1 MEERSMRRRTN
12 VVKAERS
19 SNFTRPGKIKKR
31 RPKKSA
37 FARIDWEKA
46 VALFH
51 EPPKQEKESGTYPST
66 KEILSF
72 LAGVGVIGLILA
84 FPPAIGGVAAFI
96 RLGRR
101 DYSGWGMRRT
111 LRRLKKQKYIS
122 VSEDDKGNVTVQITE
137 QGMTRALS
145 YKLETMV
152 LAKPKSWDKKWRV
165 VAFDIPE
172 KYKRLRDVFRMRLG
186 QLGLY
191 QLQESVYV
199 SPYQC
204 FKEIEFLRELYGVA
218 FTVRYIVA
226 ARIEDDESLK
236 QRFQLR

>member
-1 MEERSMRRRTN
+1 M
-12 VVKAERS
+12 
-19 SNFTRPGKIKKR
+19 KIKKR
-31 RPKKSA
+31 RPKQSV
-37 FARIDWEKA
+37 FAKIDWDKA

-51 EPPKQEKESGTYPST
+51 EPPKQEKNQGTYPSS

-72 LAGVGVIGLILA
+72 LAGVGVVGLILA
-84 FPPAIGGVAAFI
+84 FPPVLTGVAAFI

-111 LRRLKKQKYIS
+111 LKRLKNQKYIS
-122 VSEDDKGNVTVQITE
+122 VSEDDQGNVTVRITK

-145 YKLETMV
+145 YKLESMA
-152 LAKPKSWDKKWRV
+152 LQKPTTWDGKWRV
-165 VAFDIPE
+165 VAFDIQE
-172 KYKRLRDVFRMRLG
+172 KYKKLRDVFRMRLG

-199 SPYQC
+199 SPYPC
-204 FKEIEFLRELYGVA
+204 FDEVEFLRELYGVS

-226 ARIEDDESLK
+226 DRIEDDESLK
-236 QRFQLR
+236 QHFQLR

>member
-1 MEERSMRRRTN
+1 MKKRRK
-12 VVKAERS
+12 V
-19 SNFTRPGKIKKR
+19 IKKR
-31 RPKKSA
+31 RPKQSA

-46 VALFH
+46 VGLFH
-51 EPPKQEKESGTYPST
+51 EPPKQEKEPGTYPST

-72 LAGVGVIGLILA
+72 LAAVGAVGLILA
-84 FPPAIGGVAAFI
+84 FPPALGGIAALI

-111 LRRLKKQKYIS
+111 LKRLKKQKYIS
-122 VSEDDKGNVTVQITE
+122 VSEDNKGNVTMRITKR
-137 QGMTRALS
+137 GMTRALS
-145 YKLETMV
+145 YKLESMV
-152 LAKPKSWDKKWRV
+152 LQKPKKWDGKWRV

-172 KYKRLRDVFRMRLG
+172 KYKGLRDVFRMRLG

-199 SPYQC
+199 SPYSC
-204 FKEIEFLRELYGVA
+204 FNEIEFLRELYGVS

-226 ARIEDDESLK
+226 DRIEDDDSLK
-236 QRFQLR
+236 QRFHLD

>member
-1 MEERSMRRRTN
+1 M
-12 VVKAERS
+12 
-19 SNFTRPGKIKKR
+19 KIKKR
-31 RPKKSA
+31 RVKKSP

-46 VALFH
+46 IALFH
-51 EPPKQEKESGTYPST
+51 EPPKQKKESGNYPST

-84 FPPAIGGVAAFI
+84 FPPALTGVAAFI

-111 LRRLKKQKYIS
+111 LKRLKKQKYIA
-122 VSEDDKGNVTVQITE
+122 VSEDDEGNVTVRITK

-145 YKLETMV
+145 YKLESMA
-152 LAKPKSWDKKWRV
+152 LQKPTKWDGKWRV

-172 KYKRLRDVFRMRLG
+172 KYKGLRDVFRMRLG

-226 ARIEDDESLK
+226 DSIEDDASLK

>member
-1 MEERSMRRRTN
+1 MKN
-12 VVKAERS
+12 
-19 SNFTRPGKIKKR
+19 KKR
-31 RPKKSA
+31 RPKQSP

-46 VALFH
+46 VSLFH
-51 EPPKQEKESGTYPST
+51 EQPKQEKEQGTYPST

-84 FPPAIGGVAAFI
+84 FPPALTGVAAFI

-111 LRRLKKQKYIS
+111 LKRLKGQKYIT
-122 VSEDDKGNVTVQITE
+122 VSEDDKGNVTVQITK

-145 YKLETMV
+145 YKLESMA
-152 LAKPKSWDKKWRV
+152 LQKPKKWDGKWRV
-165 VAFDIPE
+165 VAFDIQE
-172 KYKRLRDVFRMRLG
+172 KYKGLRDVFRMRLG

-199 SPYQC
+199 SPYPC
-204 FKEIEFLRELYGVA
+204 FDEVEFLRELYGVS

-226 ARIEDDESLK
+226 DRIEDDESLR
-236 QRFQLR
+236 QRFKLG

>member
-1 MEERSMRRRTN
+1 MKKRKK
-12 VVKAERS
+12 V
-19 SNFTRPGKIKKR
+19 IKKR
-31 RPKKSA
+31 RPKQSA

-51 EPPKQEKESGTYPST
+51 EPPKQGKGSGTYPST

-72 LAGVGVIGLILA
+72 LAGVGVVGLILI
-84 FPPAIGGVAAFI
+84 FPPALTGVATLM

-111 LRRLKKQKYIS
+111 LKRLKKQKYIA
-122 VSEDDKGNVTVQITE
+122 VSEDNKGNVTVRITK

-145 YKLETMV
+145 YKLESME
-152 LAKPKSWDKKWRV
+152 LQKPKKWDKKWRV

-186 QLGLY
+186 QLALY

-199 SPYQC
+199 SPYPC
-204 FKEIEFLRELYGVA
+204 FDEVEFLRELYGVS

-226 ARIEDDESLK
+226 DRIEDDESLR
-236 QRFQLR
+236 QRFQLD

>member
-1 MEERSMRRRTN
+1 MRRRKN
-12 VVKAERS
+12 AV
-19 SNFTRPGKIKKR
+19 KKR
-31 RPKKSA
+31 RPKQSP
-37 FARIDWEKA
+37 FAKIDWEKA

-51 EPPKQEKESGTYPST
+51 EPPKQEKESGAYPST

-72 LAGVGVIGLILA
+72 LAGVGVVGLILA

-111 LRRLKKQKYIS
+111 LKRLKKQKYVS
-122 VSEDDKGNVTVQITE
+122 VSEDDEGNVTVRITK

-145 YKLETMV
+145 YKLETMT
-152 LAKPKSWDKKWRV
+152 LERPKSWDKKWRV

-172 KYKRLRDVFRMRLG
+172 KYKGLRDVFRMRLG

-199 SPYQC
+199 SPYPC
-204 FKEIEFLRELYGVA
+204 FDEVEFLRELYGVS
-218 FTVRYIVA
+218 FKVRYIVA
-226 ARIEDDESLK
+226 SRIEDDDSLK
-236 QRFQLR
+236 QRFNI